1 METNLIME
9 GLKFMVLGMGTVFAF
24 LTIMIIVVNIMSY
37 IVNRFFPEPQ
47 ASDEPSSSANKTDNK
62 KVVAAITAAITHHR
76 QG

>member
-37 IVNRFFPEPQ
+37 VVNKFFPEPK
-47 ASDEPSSSANKTDNK
+47 ASDETSSPANKTDNK